1 MSTERLAKWSKEAKE
16 FFEKAEDNSIVLD
29 LVISYG
35 CASQTGEGFEELV
48 NTINAEEIKRKV
60 KKVVITDT
68 SYLYRHVIPEFVK
81 YADPSIPTEWY
92 LKNKEAI
99 EKLEVENELKSW
111 ASGINSEEFKKWYQK
126 IMIDFGGDEKGNNI
140 NLEFRDKVMQ
150 ASSVGAYKNNTNI
163 KGCIEFM
170 LEETVYTCAFLNGSA
185 LVYPSGLAEPI
196 VIAAERYKISIN
208 HLKYELSTHAQK
220 NSKKVDINFN
230 DIDKEVL
237 SFIRDKVSNANFF
250 VIDNYGNHIYKNYAL
265 STLVNDAN
273 AKSLSNNSWENSARV
288 MRENKQIMFEETD
301 KSKTFLSVKSPLV
314 INGKVE
320 GVIGLAVD
328 ITDRKKK
335 EELEKEELENKLKIR
350 EELYKIAKEVSHD
363 IASPVMSLKIIEEMY
378 KGKLKEQDERM
389 LKTAIRSIE
398 DMVGKM
404 LSKYRI
410 NKNVEM
416 GRIEEVEEKEEEVY
430 INVYESM
437 KDIVE
442 NMRYRSKGEGVEI
455 KIEREKGKV
464 CIKGDKTDF
473 RRMMINVIKNGIEA
487 IGGKEGEIKV
497 RYEEKEE
504 VVEIKVKD
512 NGKGMSKGMAEK
524 IERGEEIGT
533 TKKEGRGIG
542 MGQVMGVVREM
553 KGKIKV
559 ESREGEGT
567 EFILAFPKVERPRW
581 FADKIEIK
589 KGDEVVIVDDE
600 ELMHEVWK
608 AKLKEYEKEIR
619 LKFFKQ
625 GVEALK
631 YLKSLKDKEKVFL
644 LTDYRLKGQE
654 VNGIDIIEE
663 AEMKERHILV
673 TGEEVSRIKDFN
685 EKSKFL
691 KMLPKIYINDIS
703 LELVQV
709 EEENIISD

>member
-1 MSTERLAKWSKEAKE
+1 MSTERLVKWSKESQE
-16 FFEKAEDNSIVLD
+16 FFEKAKDNSIVLD
-29 LVISYG
+29 IFIFYS
-35 CASQTGEGFEELV
+35 CASQSGEGFEELV
-48 NTINAEEIKRKV
+48 NTINSEEIKRKV

-68 SYLYRHVIPEFVK
+68 SYLYRHDNPEFAK
-81 YADPSIPTEWY
+81 YADPNIPTEWY

-99 EKLEVENELKSW
+99 EKLEVEKELKSW

-150 ASSVGAYKNNTNI
+150 ASSVVAYKNNTNI

-208 HLKYELSTHAQK
+208 HLKYKLSTHAQK

-230 DIDKEVL
+230 DIDKKVL

-250 VIDNYGNHIYKNYAL
+250 VIDKYGNHIYKNYAL

-273 AKSLSNNSWENSARV
+273 AKSLSNNSWEKSARV
-288 MRENKQIMFEETD
+288 MRENKQIMFKETD

-320 GVIGLAVD
+320 GIIGLAVD

-335 EELEKEELENKLKIR
+335 EELESKLKMR

-363 IASPVMSLKIIEEMY
+363 IASPVMSLKIIEEM
-378 KGKLKEQDERM
+378 
-389 LKTAIRSIE
+389 
-398 DMVGKM
+398 
-404 LSKYRI
+404 
-410 NKNVEM
+410 

-437 KDIVE
+437 NDIVE
-442 NMRYRSKGEGVEI
+442 NMRDRSKGEGVEI

-464 CIKGDKTDF
+464 YIKGDKTDF

-487 IGGKEGEIKV
+487 IDGKEGKEGEIEV
-497 RYEEKEE
+497 RYEEKGEE
-504 VVEIKVKD
+504 VEIKVKD
-512 NGKGMSKGMAEK
+512 NGKGMPKEVAEK
-524 IERGEEIGT
+524 IERGEEVGT
-533 TKKEGRGIG
+533 TKKEGHGIG

-553 KGKIKV
+553 KGKMKV

-567 EFILAFPKVERPRW
+567 EFILIFPKAERQS
-581 FADKIEIK
+581 I
-589 KGDEVVIVDDE
+589 
-600 ELMHEVWK
+600 
-608 AKLKEYEKEIR
+608 
-619 LKFFKQ
+619 
-625 GVEALK
+625 
-631 YLKSLKDKEKVFL
+631 
-644 LTDYRLKGQE
+644 
-654 VNGIDIIEE
+654 
-663 AEMKERHILV
+663 
-673 TGEEVSRIKDFN
+673 
-685 EKSKFL
+685 
-691 KMLPKIYINDIS
+691 
-703 LELVQV
+703 
-709 EEENIISD
+709 